1 MVDRKYIGMRRN
13 TIFLPTRPI
22 SLFFASPTNIANGN
36 PDPPTP
42 ADRVVSVNGWPLGR
56 LIDVLP
62 CGLVLHGFVC
72 VSAEP
77 V

>member
-22 SLFFASPTNIANGN
+22 SLFFANPTNIANAN
-36 PDPPTP
+36 PTPPTL
-42 ADRVVSVNGWPLGR
+42 ADRVVPVNGWPLDR
-56 LIDVLP
+56 RTLWA
-62 CGLVLHGFVC
+62 GLVLHGFMC

>member
-13 TIFLPTRPI
+13 TIFLRTRPI
-22 SLFFASPTNIANGN
+22 SLFFANPTNIANAN
-36 PDPPTP
+36 PTP
-42 ADRVVSVNGWPLGR
+42 AEHVVPVM
-56 LIDVLP
+56 IDVP
-62 CGLVLHGFVC
+62 CRLVLHGFEC